1 MYIEQDQ
8 INRNYGMFKRG
19 IILKNRAPNKL
30 LTMFYGFLPE
40 RQLTEFHDAT
50 TRRRRGSSQH
60 GAQSSPEGRTN
71 RKGVVFV
78 SDK

>member
-1 MYIEQDQ
+1 LPLHAVDQ
-8 INRNYGMFKRG
+8 QELWNIQALRHFENRTS
-19 IILKNRAPNKL
+19 NKL
-30 LTMFYGFLPE
+30 LTMFYEFLPE
-40 RQLTEFHDAT
+40 QQLTDFHDAT